1 MGRTYLR
8 KEIMTAFLSKLNSL
22 LQKLSL
28 QLDSSFTIMLL
39 HFWKG
44 LQLGE
49 MTDTLVVAV
58 APLAPE
64 HGQVDIQR
72 IFLLP

>member
-1 MGRTYLR
+1 
-8 KEIMTAFLSKLNSL
+8 
-22 LQKLSL
+22 
-28 QLDSSFTIMLL
+28 MLL

-49 MTDTLVVAV
+49 MTDVLVVAV

-64 HGQVDIQR
+64 HPRLISRNFSYYRNVQAHFYYAPTRDSKSHTVEHVSSLNEACGDR
-72 IFLLP
+72 RC